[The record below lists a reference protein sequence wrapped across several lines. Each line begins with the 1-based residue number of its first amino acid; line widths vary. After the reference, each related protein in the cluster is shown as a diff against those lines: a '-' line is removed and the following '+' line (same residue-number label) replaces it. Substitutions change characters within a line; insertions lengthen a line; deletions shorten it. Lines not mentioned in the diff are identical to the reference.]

1 MGERRDVERRLC
13 VNSIRYSVT
22 VLEFRDR
29 RRVDLR
35 GEVVDISD
43 VGVGI
48 ETDYPL
54 EPGHVL
60 FGHQD
65 DLAYG
70 VRWWDQSG
78 SVRAS
83 SASAISLHPGP
94 VPPCSSRFSRW
105 RGRPGAGSCPPRLR
119 GAAQR

>member
-13 VNSIRYSVT
+13 INSIRYSIT
-22 VLEFRDR
+22 VHEFRDR

-35 GEVVDISD
+35 GDVVDISD

-60 FGHQD
+60 TFNDNIGHPMGIVQWSSQIQNNG
-65 DLAYG
+65 YRVG
-70 VRWWDQSG
+70 VKF
-78 SVRAS
+78 
-83 SASAISLHPGP
+83 L
-94 VPPCSSRFSRW
+94 
-105 RGRPGAGSCPPRLR
+105 
-119 GAAQR
+119 